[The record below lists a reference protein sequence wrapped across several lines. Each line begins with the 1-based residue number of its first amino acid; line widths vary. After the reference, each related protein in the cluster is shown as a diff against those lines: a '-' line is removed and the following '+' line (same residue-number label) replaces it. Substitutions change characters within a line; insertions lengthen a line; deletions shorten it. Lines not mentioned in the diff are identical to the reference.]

1 MAWWHRPIGPML
13 IRILKPSVSFCG
25 FLIMFFL
32 GIGSVEF
39 SRPVDGTDKQA
50 ERVFA
55 QLLGGTRRLDD
66 RSEEHTSEL
75 QSLMRTSYAV
85 FCLKKKK
92 RTHKTE
98 QAETKT

>member
-39 SRPVDGTDKQA
+39 ARPVDGTDKQA

-66 RSEEHTSEL
+66 GGQDRGPALGLGEAAALIDQIGRASCRE
-75 QSLMRTSYAV
+75 RVGPYV
-85 FCLKKKK
+85 
-92 RTHKTE
+92 
-98 QAETKT
+98 